1 MTCRERA
8 GQVRDRYDE
17 ILATGAGVTAIGTG
31 GRRYA
36 AAFIADEHV
45 PFPVL
50 LDEDGS
56 AAEIA
61 GTKTLGVRA
70 LAKPG
75 AWSAAA
81 KSTMGGHRQ
90 RRSGRRPFQLGATL
104 IIGPGDTLLYADFED
119 YAGDHADL
127 DEVLAV
133 LAEWQED

>member
-36 AAFIADEHV
+36 RAFIEDERV

-50 LDEDGS
+50 LDEDGT

-61 GTKTLGVRA
+61 GTNTLGVGSVLSPA
-70 LAKPG
+70 
-75 AWSAAA
+75 AWSAGFRSF
-81 KSTMGGHRQ
+81 KGGHRQ
-90 RRSGRRPFQLGATL
+90 ERTGRRPFQLGATL
-104 IIGPGDTLLYADFED
+104 VVGPGNVLRYADFEEH
-119 YAGDHADL
+119 AGDHADL
-127 DEVLAV
+127 DQVLAI
-133 LAEWQED
+133 LAGG

>member
-17 ILATGAGVTAIGTG
+17 ILSAGAGVVAIGTG

-36 AAFIADEHV
+36 RAFIEDERV

-50 LDEDGS
+50 LDEDGA
-56 AAEIA
+56 AAEIV
-61 GTKTLGVRA
+61 GTNTLPVVGLVAPRQVAAGVRA
-70 LAKPG
+70 VA
-75 AWSAAA
+75 
-81 KSTMGGHRQ
+81 GGNRQ

-104 IIGPGDTLLYADFED
+104 VIAPGDVLMYEDFED

-127 DEVLAV
+127 DEVLEV
-133 LAEWQED
+133 LAP